1 MKQETIKRFL
11 SSIILIPL
19 SFYFIIKGSLFFNI
33 FLILLLLL
41 SIFEWQT
48 LSKNK
53 QYRIPGIFF
62 LFLSFLSAYLLRSGN
77 DELERIFFL
86 ILIVC
91 ISTDIGGYV
100 FGKIIKGPKLAKI
113 SPNKT
118 YAGLIGSYV
127 FSVLVVYVVFNTS
140 NIVNYQ
146 INPKNEIISPEIL
159 ILVILFSSVSQLGD
173 LAISYFK
180 RISKIKNTGKLIPGH
195 GGLLDRIDGMI
206 FTFPFGYL
214 IHLNLI

>member
-1 MKQETIKRFL
+1 MNQETLNRFL
-11 SSIILIPL
+11 SSVILVPV
-19 SFYFIIKGSLFFNI
+19 SFYFIIKGSIIFNI
-33 FLILLLLL
+33 FLIILLLI

-53 QYRIPGIFF
+53 QYQIPGIFF
-62 LFLSFLSAYLLRSGN
+62 LYLSFISAYLLRSGN
-77 DELERIFFL
+77 DELEKIFFL

-100 FGKIIKGPKLAKI
+100 FGKIIKGPKLTKI

-118 YAGLIGSYV
+118 YAGLIGSYL
-127 FSVLVVYVVFNTS
+127 FSVLAVYAVFNTP

-146 INPKNEIISPEIL
+146 INPKNDIISLEIL
-159 ILVILFSSVSQLGD
+159 MLVILFSSVSQLGD